1 MQADNIVIF
10 DKGLLYTIE
19 REPFE
24 TNASLYRRGWFII
37 NNKNNETNNN
47 KLISDSIININKN
60 RVTSYV
66 GYTND
71 LVKRLALHNKSKGA
85 KFTKGRKWTL
95 IYKKCYK
102 TKSLAMKNEY
112 ILKKN
117 QKKRNL
123 IKKKFIKNI

>member
-1 MQADNIVIF
+1 MKFFVY
-10 DKGLLYTIE
+10 LL
-19 REPFE
+19 
-24 TNASLYRRGWFII
+24 
-37 NNKNNETNNN
+37 
-47 KLISDSIININKN
+47 ININKN
-60 RVTSYV
+60 RATSYV

-71 LVKRLALHNKSKGA
+71 LVKRLTLHNKSKGA

-123 IKKKFIKNI
+123 IKKNFIENN

>member
-1 MQADNIVIF
+1 MKFFVY
-10 DKGLLYTIE
+10 LL
-19 REPFE
+19 
-24 TNASLYRRGWFII
+24 
-37 NNKNNETNNN
+37 
-47 KLISDSIININKN
+47 ININKN
-60 RVTSYV
+60 RATSYV

-71 LVKRLALHNKSKGA
+71 IVKRLALHNKSKGA

-123 IKKKFIKNI
+123 IKKKFIENNY

>member
-1 MQADNIVIF
+1 MKFFVY
-10 DKGLLYTIE
+10 LL
-19 REPFE
+19 
-24 TNASLYRRGWFII
+24 
-37 NNKNNETNNN
+37 
-47 KLISDSIININKN
+47 ININKN
-60 RVTSYV
+60 RVVSYV
-66 GYTND
+66 GYTNN
-71 LVKRLALHNKSKGA
+71 LNKRLELHNKSKGA

-123 IKKKFIKNI
+123 IKKKFIDNN

>member
-1 MQADNIVIF
+1 MKFFVY
-10 DKGLLYTIE
+10 LL
-19 REPFE
+19 
-24 TNASLYRRGWFII
+24 
-37 NNKNNETNNN
+37 
-47 KLISDSIININKN
+47 ININKN

-66 GYTND
+66 GYTNN

-95 IYKKCYK
+95 VYKKCYK

-123 IKKKFIKNI
+123 IKKKFIENI